1 MTAPVKQEEVKCPVS
16 PEEFRFFFGPELME
30 EYLDY
35 KSEYFDVSIMLILF
49 TVGMTFWTFRCNI
62 MHPFDDGPC
71 FLGAFAA
78 TGIAIVLYLIFLYA
92 YTVKTCFNDK
102 SLGCSKISEFILR
115 SPWLGGFLKDSI
127 AILGSIG
134 IGLGLYGRT
143 LNGQCPENVTLW
155 ESQRC
160 NPFANSNSLPHDH
173 VLFLFILPLHLH
185 SVVDG
190 MTFRGAIICWFI
202 SVGALIGS
210 MACVKG
216 INDVFSVFL
225 FLIIP
230 TLTFQKDKLSR
241 LMFAHNKKTLA
252 LEMEK
257 RKYTLL
263 QQQTE
268 HQLLFEKSEHESEI
282 ISMTA
287 KAEIVAMENE
297 KKQMVA
303 LIGNVAHDLKT
314 PLQSFRMD
322 LESLSN
328 DPVLSSCK
336 Y

>member
-1 MTAPVKQEEVKCPVS
+1 MPADHQVGLKCPVS

-35 KSEYFDVSIMLILF
+35 KSKYFDVQVMLILF
-49 TVGMTFWTFRCNI
+49 VVSMIFWTCRCNI
-62 MHPFDDGPC
+62 MHPFDDGIY
-71 FLGAFAA
+71 FTLAFASEL
-78 TGIAIVLYLIFLYA
+78 IAVFLYHVFLYA
-92 YTVKTCFNDK
+92 YTVKTYVGDPN
-102 SLGCSKISEFILR
+102 LQCSKISDFILR
-115 SPWLGGFLKDSI
+115 SPWLGVFLKDSI
-127 AILGSIG
+127 GVMGTIG
-134 IGLGLYGRT
+134 MGFGLYGRT
-143 LNGQCPENVTLW
+143 VNGQCPENVTLW

-160 NPFANSNSLPHDH
+160 NPFANSNSLPLDH

-185 SVVDG
+185 SVADG
-190 MTFRGAIICWFI
+190 MTFQCSIICWCAC
-202 SVGALIGS
+202 VVALIGS
-210 MACVKG
+210 MLHIGGVH
-216 INDVFSVFL
+216 DL
-225 FLIIP
+225 FAIPLFFIIP
-230 TLTFQKDKLSR
+230 SLLFKNAKISR

-252 LEMEK
+252 AEMDK
-257 RKYTLL
+257 RRYILL